1 MVMPRSAKTGL
12 PIIGIIFL
20 ALAFFK
26 FVNGGNW
33 VVWAILGCLFGG
45 LGIFRSNRSGGDQS

>member
-1 MVMPRSAKTGL
+1 MEKATKSGL

-26 FVNGGNW
+26 FVNGDNW

-45 LGIFRSNRSGGDQS
+45 LGVFRSNQTGGDPS